1 MVKKIMLKNPIVQ
14 ELLIDVT
21 DDEKNSTTIIECLLA
36 GKTVDLEIVEETEIP
51 LNIVRKVLYKL
62 NDATLISY
70 KKTKNIS
77 TICQYFGEIFLQVS
91 YITQLL

>member
-1 MVKKIMLKNPIVQ
+1 MVKKIMLKDPIVQ

-70 KKTKNIS
+70 KKTKDLQQFVNILARFFFRFH
-77 TICQYFGEIFLQVS
+77 I
-91 YITQLL
+91 